1 MSPLEW
7 RAIERIITTLTGALL
22 VYLGYRLFIK
32 LPEQTDSQ
40 GKFILPGNISIYM
53 SRVGP
58 GAFFALFGTSVAI
71 ASFYFSL
78 TIIQPQNLEDP
89 YIFYGEPNKTPTTPK
104 GSVISYFGGSGASL
118 AENRAHVLGD
128 IFELNQL
135 STSLKEDPHSTGQD
149 KTIQAIIRIKLALMW
164 SVWGANGD
172 WGDYQEF
179 RKWIESGDLQ
189 SPPREFREAAEFF
202 NQGLN

>member
-78 TIIQPQNLEDP
+78 SIIQPQN
-89 YIFYGEPNKTPTTPK
+89 GEHNKPLSNPK

-118 AENRAHVLGD
+118 TENRAHVLGD

-135 STSLKEDPHSTGQD
+135 STSLKKDPHSTGQD